1 MKKYDETID
10 SIQNAVDNLDLTKL
24 PPLGHP
30 AADIA
35 KNFAVQQL
43 KNLDVKK
50 GIKDMQNL
58 NKKIKDG
65 GLLAGIGSLFQS

>member
-1 MKKYDETID
+1 M
-10 SIQNAVDNLDLTKL
+10 

-35 KNFAVQQL
+35 KNFAVEKL

-50 GIKDMQNL
+50 GVEDIKKF
-58 NKKIKDG
+58 NKKMKEG
-65 GLLAGIGSLFQS
+65 GLLAGIGSLF